1 MFKIITYS
9 ILLVKTYDN
18 EFLCF
23 FNDIFC
29 KKYDKKVISKNRKS
43 SLRWAQAAFS
53 LKINHVFVRRRCYD
67 ICCLLAPAT
76 PLVSVQADF
85 VY

>member
-18 EFLCF
+18 EILCF
-23 FNDIFC
+23 FNDNFC

-53 LKINHVFVRRRCYD
+53 LKINHVFVRRR
-67 ICCLLAPAT
+67 
-76 PLVSVQADF
+76 
-85 VY
+85 

>member
-29 KKYDKKVISKNRKS
+29 KNYDKKVISKNRKS

-53 LKINHVFVRRRCYD
+53 LKINHVFVRRR
-67 ICCLLAPAT
+67 
-76 PLVSVQADF
+76 
-85 VY
+85 

>member
-43 SLRWAQAAFS
+43 SLSLRWAQAAFS
-53 LKINHVFVRRRCYD
+53 LKINHVFVRRR
-67 ICCLLAPAT
+67 
-76 PLVSVQADF
+76 
-85 VY
+85 

>member
-29 KKYDKKVISKNRKS
+29 KKYDKKVIFKNRKS
-43 SLRWAQAAFS
+43 SLRGAQAAFS
-53 LKINHVFVRRRCYD
+53 LKSTTY
-67 ICCLLAPAT
+67 L
-76 PLVSVQADF
+76 SVAADKIF
-85 VY
+85 AAG

>member
-1 MFKIITYS
+1 MVTTDKAAIRIILTADIDKS
-9 ILLVKTYDN
+9 A
-18 EFLCF
+18 F

-53 LKINHVFVRRRCYD
+53 LKINHVFVRRR
-67 ICCLLAPAT
+67 
-76 PLVSVQADF
+76 
-85 VY
+85 